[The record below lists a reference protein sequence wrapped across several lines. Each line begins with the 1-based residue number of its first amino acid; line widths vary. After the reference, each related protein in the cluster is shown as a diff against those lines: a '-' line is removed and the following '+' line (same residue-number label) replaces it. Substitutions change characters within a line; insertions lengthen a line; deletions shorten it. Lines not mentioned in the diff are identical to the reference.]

1 MPPELLRRGSYQG
14 IWRAFPS
21 RNRRTVE
28 TRRGVRSW
36 LFDTRQEGQTKGPN
50 MSTVPVMQIRH
61 TETGEWL
68 VAAKWP
74 DGTVEDIRGFATE
87 TDANE
92 WIAHELQSWLD
103 GRKADER
110 SHA

>member
-1 MPPELLRRGSYQG
+1 MNS
-14 IWRAFPS
+14 
-21 RNRRTVE
+21 
-28 TRRGVRSW
+28 
-36 LFDTRQEGQTKGPN
+36 
-50 MSTVPVMQIRH
+50 VPVMQIRH

-92 WIAHELQSWLD
+92 WIARELQAWLD
-103 GRKADER
+103 HRNKEQT
-110 SHA
+110 HA

>member
-1 MPPELLRRGSYQG
+1 
-14 IWRAFPS
+14 
-21 RNRRTVE
+21 
-28 TRRGVRSW
+28 
-36 LFDTRQEGQTKGPN
+36 
-50 MSTVPVMQIRH
+50 MSSVPVMQIRH

-68 VAAKWP
+68 VAAKWS

-92 WIAHELQSWLD
+92 WIARELQAWLD
-103 GRKADER
+103 HRNKEQ